1 VEYFFFAFF
10 IAIIVSGFVVGS
22 LFKKPQKPVTFEDYL
37 YSIITEE
44 EKPLSEI
51 KNEIKTKFS
60 HRVYP
65 RLIVLVLAEFE
76 KENRVFARFDDVKNE
91 WVYQLNNEVKP

>member
-1 VEYFFFAFF
+1 MEYFITALFV
-10 IAIIVSGFVVGS
+10 AIIVFGFVVGS
-22 LFKKPQKPVTFEDYL
+22 LFKKPKKAVNFEDYL
-37 YSIITEE
+37 YSILTEE

-51 KNEIKTKFS
+51 KNEIKTTFN
-60 HRVYP
+60 HCVYP